1 MHTGCDGD
9 NAETSCSGDTHTHTH
24 AQCTHRQPLAAKGE
38 GTEPLLLL
46 GTCLSPAGVREQ
58 PGEQAGGA
66 ERARL
71 AWGMAQARV
80 ASLMALPRAGD
91 TGNVLLPQPT
101 VTGWS
106 CSAPLL
112 GGAAGQGS
120 GTGTRWGS
128 AGGKCCCS
136 SSDEGNCVINNLD
149 D

>member
-1 MHTGCDGD
+1 MQTGCDGD
-9 NAETSCSGDTHTHTH
+9 NAETSCSGDTHTCTVHTH
-24 AQCTHRQPLAAKGE
+24 TQPLAAKGE

-46 GTCLSPAGVREQ
+46 GTCLSPAGVKEQ
-58 PGEQAGGA
+58 PGEWAGGA

-106 CSAPLL
+106 CSAPLP
-112 GGAAGQGS
+112 GQGS
-120 GTGTRWGS
+120 GTGTLWGS
-128 AGGKCCCS
+128 AGGKCCCN